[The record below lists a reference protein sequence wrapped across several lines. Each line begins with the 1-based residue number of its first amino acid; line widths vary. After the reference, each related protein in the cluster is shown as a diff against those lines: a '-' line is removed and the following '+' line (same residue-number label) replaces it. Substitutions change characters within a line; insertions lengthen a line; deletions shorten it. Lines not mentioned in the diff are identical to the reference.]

1 MRIPAFCHARF
12 CNMPLRYGRNISAPF
27 IFAGGDSLVLFK
39 CPDKITQVIETVPVC
54 DLRDGIIGG
63 SQLAAGLFDPLTVE
77 IIHGSLMS
85 HLGKETAEILG
96 RHGH

>member
-1 MRIPAFCHARF
+1 
-12 CNMPLRYGRNISAPF
+12 MPLRYGQNISSSF
-27 IFAGGDSLVLFK
+27 IFARGDPLVLFK
-39 CPDKITQVIETVPVC
+39 CPDKITQVIKSVPVG

-77 IIHGSLMS
+77 IIHGSLMG
-85 HLGKETAEILG
+85 HFRKEAAEILG